1 ISIGK
6 HFSDESFIFSE
17 GLIDAYYLESQ
28 KAITPR
34 IIISNDLIDMIYL
47 KKSEIPETII
57 LTENDSTYF
66 INYLQNEDPVLI
78 SDELDKIIG
87 SRLNENT
94 SVRQKQLWLLEYY
107 NFCFP
112 EHKKNNSWKFAKAN

>member
-1 ISIGK
+1 DAKEFISFCETVKKYQFSLFKNNILCRGGISIGK

-34 IIISNDLIDMIYL
+34 IIISNDLIDLIYL

-87 SRLNENT
+87 SRLNEN
-94 SVRQKQLWLLEYY
+94 
-107 NFCFP
+107 
-112 EHKKNNSWKFAKAN
+112 